1 MPELGGFR
9 DTLERSRSGVVFGAA
24 TSAQVGPMLQELVNA
39 RGVRR
44 IEVFMN
50 VLGALCRARDTRTL
64 TSSSYLPDP
73 SGFMSTGINEVLA
86 YLNDN
91 LTEQFRE
98 RDLASIAGLSTGAF
112 SRSFRRHTGMTLVQY
127 VNRLRINLA
136 CQLLMGDG
144 DIKITDVCFA
154 SGFNNL
160 SNFNRQFLTQKG
172 MTPSRFRILLGENE
186 TTGALLQSGEKVGS
200 MRN

>member
-1 MPELGGFR
+1 
-9 DTLERSRSGVVFGAA
+9 
-24 TSAQVGPMLQELVNA
+24 
-39 RGVRR
+39 
-44 IEVFMN
+44 
-50 VLGALCRARDTRTL
+50 
-64 TSSSYLPDP
+64 
-73 SGFMSTGINEVLA
+73 MSTGINEVLA

-186 TTGALLQSGEKVGS
+186 TTGALLQGGEKVGS